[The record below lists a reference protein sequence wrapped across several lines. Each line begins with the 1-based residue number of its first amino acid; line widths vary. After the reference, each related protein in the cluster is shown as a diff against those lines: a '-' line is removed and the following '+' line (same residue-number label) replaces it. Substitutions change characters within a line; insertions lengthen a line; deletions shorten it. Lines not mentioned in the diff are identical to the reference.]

1 MLDISSQQPVN
12 TSQTAFPYSPLP
24 ACFTAVKTQ
33 DPGAQT
39 SQSQAHTVARHV
51 SHTKT
56 PDEQHR
62 RQGRLP
68 VRARAHITSAS
79 SEYYADIQEHVTK
92 SQVKPTTPAP
102 PRAHVGSS
110 GNTFTSI
117 LLIQPTHEYIH
128 TYTCRGNKVTRDYSF
143 TPSHSRPVHS
153 LSAPWRRLVITVGL
167 SMKKAL
173 RLMSEIA
180 PAIQPAPFHPRT
192 GAELLT
198 WPQTCPALQHNKRH
212 LVTQLAGFMT

>member
-1 MLDISSQQPVN
+1 MFHTQRRQTNSTDVRGGPRSAPAHTSLPPAVN
-12 TSQTAFPYSPLP
+12 TTRIYNTMYVLSKL
-24 ACFTAVKTQ
+24 
-33 DPGAQT
+33 
-39 SQSQAHTVARHV
+39 
-51 SHTKT
+51 
-56 PDEQHR
+56 
-62 RQGRLP
+62 
-68 VRARAHITSAS
+68 
-79 SEYYADIQEHVTK
+79 
-92 SQVKPTTPAP
+92 QVKPTTPAP

-110 GNTFTSI
+110 DNTFTSI

-153 LSAPWRRLVITVGL
+153 LSAPWRRLVVTVGL
-167 SMKKAL
+167 SIEKAL
-173 RLMSEIA
+173 RLLSEIA

-212 LVTQLAGFMT
+212 LVTQLAGFMTQNSFQQS